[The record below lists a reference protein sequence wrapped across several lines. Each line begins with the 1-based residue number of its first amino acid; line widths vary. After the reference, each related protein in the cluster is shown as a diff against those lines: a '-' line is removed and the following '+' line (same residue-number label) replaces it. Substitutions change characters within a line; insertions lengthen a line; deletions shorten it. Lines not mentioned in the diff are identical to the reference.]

1 MIKLDLQSRVPLYEQ
16 LQEQIIR
23 LSLLGVLEENEQ
35 LPSVRSLAREV
46 GVNPNT
52 VAKAYQELERQGII
66 YTVSGRGSFVSPN
79 VLSLQ
84 SPRQA
89 ALDEVFEA
97 LDKALSRG
105 IAPEEVLEQV
115 KLHLNNHHK
124 EQIAQMVSRYKLK
137 LVMLIR
143 EMKQKKCHLKVME
156 REVLQMEVVQSQEKV
171 IQGKT
176 QLHKILVI
184 RKMENNQGELEEAI
198 INKQKM
204 KLYLN

>member
-23 LSLLGVLEENEQ
+23 LSLMGVLEANEQ

-46 GVNPNT
+46 GINPNT

-66 YTVSGRGSFVSPN
+66 YTISGRGSFVSPN

-105 IAPEEVLEQV
+105 IPPEELLEQV
-115 KLHLNNHHK
+115 KLHLNNHSQRR
-124 EQIAQMVSRYKLK
+124 EQP
-137 LVMLIR
+137 
-143 EMKQKKCHLKVME
+143 
-156 REVLQMEVVQSQEKV
+156 
-171 IQGKT
+171 
-176 QLHKILVI
+176 
-184 RKMENNQGELEEAI
+184 
-198 INKQKM
+198 
-204 KLYLN
+204 

>member
-16 LQEQIIR
+16 LQEQIIH
-23 LSLLGVLEENEQ
+23 LSLMGVLEANEQ

-105 IAPEEVLEQV
+105 IAPEELLEQV
-115 KLHLNNHHK
+115 KLHLNNHS
-124 EQIAQMVSRYKLK
+124 QR
-137 LVMLIR
+137 R
-143 EMKQKKCHLKVME
+143 ETL
-156 REVLQMEVVQSQEKV
+156 
-171 IQGKT
+171 
-176 QLHKILVI
+176 
-184 RKMENNQGELEEAI
+184 
-198 INKQKM
+198 
-204 KLYLN
+204 

>member
-84 SPRQA
+84 TPRQA

-105 IAPEEVLEQV
+105 IPPEELLEQISSYL
-115 KLHLNNHHK
+115 KNHS
-124 EQIAQMVSRYKLK
+124 QR
-137 LVMLIR
+137 R
-143 EMKQKKCHLKVME
+143 ETL
-156 REVLQMEVVQSQEKV
+156 
-171 IQGKT
+171 
-176 QLHKILVI
+176 
-184 RKMENNQGELEEAI
+184 
-198 INKQKM
+198 
-204 KLYLN
+204 

>member
-84 SPRQA
+84 TPRQA

-105 IAPEEVLEQV
+105 IPPEELLEQISSYL
-115 KLHLNNHHK
+115 KNHSQRR
-124 EQIAQMVSRYKLK
+124 EQP
-137 LVMLIR
+137 
-143 EMKQKKCHLKVME
+143 
-156 REVLQMEVVQSQEKV
+156 
-171 IQGKT
+171 
-176 QLHKILVI
+176 
-184 RKMENNQGELEEAI
+184 
-198 INKQKM
+198 
-204 KLYLN
+204 

>member
-23 LSLLGVLEENEQ
+23 LSLMGVLEANEQ

-66 YTVSGRGSFVSPN
+66 YTISGRGSFVSPN

-97 LDKALSRG
+97 LDKALSHG
-105 IAPEEVLEQV
+105 IAPEELLEQV
-115 KLHLNNHHK
+115 KLHLNNHS
-124 EQIAQMVSRYKLK
+124 QR
-137 LVMLIR
+137 R
-143 EMKQKKCHLKVME
+143 ETL
-156 REVLQMEVVQSQEKV
+156 
-171 IQGKT
+171 
-176 QLHKILVI
+176 
-184 RKMENNQGELEEAI
+184 
-198 INKQKM
+198 
-204 KLYLN
+204 

>member
-23 LSLLGVLEENEQ
+23 LSLMGVLEANEQ

-52 VAKAYQELERQGII
+52 VAKAYQKLERQGII
-66 YTVSGRGSFVSPN
+66 YTISGRGSFVSPN

-115 KLHLNNHHK
+115 KLHLNNH
-124 EQIAQMVSRYKLK
+124 
-137 LVMLIR
+137 
-143 EMKQKKCHLKVME
+143 
-156 REVLQMEVVQSQEKV
+156 SQRR
-171 IQGKT
+171 GT
-176 QLHKILVI
+176 L
-184 RKMENNQGELEEAI
+184 
-198 INKQKM
+198 
-204 KLYLN
+204 

>member
-23 LSLLGVLEENEQ
+23 LSLMGVLEANEH

-115 KLHLNNHHK
+115 KLHLNNHS
-124 EQIAQMVSRYKLK
+124 QR
-137 LVMLIR
+137 R
-143 EMKQKKCHLKVME
+143 ETL
-156 REVLQMEVVQSQEKV
+156 
-171 IQGKT
+171 
-176 QLHKILVI
+176 
-184 RKMENNQGELEEAI
+184 
-198 INKQKM
+198 
-204 KLYLN
+204 

>member
-84 SPRQA
+84 TPRQA

-97 LDKALSRG
+97 LNKALSRG
-105 IAPEEVLEQV
+105 IPPEELLEQISSYL
-115 KLHLNNHHK
+115 KNHSQRR
-124 EQIAQMVSRYKLK
+124 EQP
-137 LVMLIR
+137 
-143 EMKQKKCHLKVME
+143 
-156 REVLQMEVVQSQEKV
+156 
-171 IQGKT
+171 
-176 QLHKILVI
+176 
-184 RKMENNQGELEEAI
+184 
-198 INKQKM
+198 
-204 KLYLN
+204 

>member
-1 MIKLDLQSRVPLYEQ
+1 MIKLDLQIRVPLYEQ

-23 LSLLGVLEENEQ
+23 LSLMGVLEANEQ

-66 YTVSGRGSFVSPN
+66 YTISGRGSFVSPN

-115 KLHLNNHHK
+115 KLHLNNHSQRR
-124 EQIAQMVSRYKLK
+124 EQP
-137 LVMLIR
+137 
-143 EMKQKKCHLKVME
+143 
-156 REVLQMEVVQSQEKV
+156 
-171 IQGKT
+171 
-176 QLHKILVI
+176 
-184 RKMENNQGELEEAI
+184 
-198 INKQKM
+198 
-204 KLYLN
+204 

>member
-23 LSLLGVLEENEQ
+23 LSLMGVLEANEQ

-52 VAKAYQELERQGII
+52 VAKAYQELEHQGII

-105 IAPEEVLEQV
+105 IPPEELLEQV
-115 KLHLNNHHK
+115 KRYLNNHS
-124 EQIAQMVSRYKLK
+124 QR
-137 LVMLIR
+137 R
-143 EMKQKKCHLKVME
+143 ETL
-156 REVLQMEVVQSQEKV
+156 
-171 IQGKT
+171 
-176 QLHKILVI
+176 
-184 RKMENNQGELEEAI
+184 
-198 INKQKM
+198 
-204 KLYLN
+204 

>member
-23 LSLLGVLEENEQ
+23 LSLLGVLGENEQ
-35 LPSVRSLAREV
+35 LPSVRSLACEV

-89 ALDEVFEA
+89 ALDEVFAA

-105 IAPEEVLEQV
+105 IAPEELLQNIQLHLEQST
-115 KLHLNNHHK
+115 
-124 EQIAQMVSRYKLK
+124 QR
-137 LVMLIR
+137 R
-143 EMKQKKCHLKVME
+143 ETL
-156 REVLQMEVVQSQEKV
+156 
-171 IQGKT
+171 
-176 QLHKILVI
+176 
-184 RKMENNQGELEEAI
+184 
-198 INKQKM
+198 
-204 KLYLN
+204 